1 MNELEKEGRFLE
13 KVRGLLDESAEAL
26 NPETDLRLRQM
37 RAQALE
43 MPAKRH
49 LNLFAAH
56 RWITVGGFAT
66 VTTAV
71 LAFFF
76 WFHAPSPDFPPKQE
90 EDFEILTSKEHID
103 FYKDLEFFRWLETK
117 EDGS

>member
-1 MNELEKEGRFLE
+1 MNELEKERRFLE

-43 MPAKRH
+43 RPVERRFS
-49 LNLFAAH
+49 LFTAH

-66 VTTAV
+66 VVTAV
-71 LAFFF
+71 LAVFF
-76 WFHAPSPDFPPKQE
+76 WSHAPSPDFPPKQE
-90 EDFEILTSKEHID
+90 EDLEILTSQEHID
-103 FYKDLEFFRWLETK
+103 FYKDLEFFRWLEAK
-117 EDGS
+117 EHGS